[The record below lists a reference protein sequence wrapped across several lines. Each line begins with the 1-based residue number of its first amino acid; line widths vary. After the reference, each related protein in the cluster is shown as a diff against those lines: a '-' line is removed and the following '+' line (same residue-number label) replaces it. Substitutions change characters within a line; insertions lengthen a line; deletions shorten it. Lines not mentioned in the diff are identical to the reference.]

1 LKWLK
6 LQREKK
12 KKDMRRLSV
21 NNNNWMR
28 PKKNIKDLF
37 RRKKLKKWL
46 NKELKKIEWRGKCRL
61 KEKKRWQKIANRCS
75 NNSPKRMKPLNCN
88 NQ

>member
-1 LKWLK
+1 
-6 LQREKK
+6 
-12 KKDMRRLSV
+12 M
-21 NNNNWMR
+21 
-28 PKKNIKDLF
+28 F